1 MVILNAKTSPLVLP
15 FLTATKLI
23 IINLLLFLYIISIV
37 LFFYHQH
44 IILISVVYNVVTFL
58 KQGNS
63 DFDELDRHQGSCA
76 EFIGGQVTQYL
87 AIQFRE

>member
-1 MVILNAKTSPLVLP
+1 MVILNAKTSPLVRP
-15 FLTATKLI
+15 WLTATKLMRR
-23 IINLLLFLYIISIV
+23 NVGLLLYMISIV
-37 LFFYHQH
+37 LFLYHQH
-44 IILISVVYNVVTFL
+44 IILISVVDNVVTFL